1 MTDTKRKQPRKYKSE
16 AGKYKSLGPR
26 PAAGK
31 GDHPPPAKVI
41 EERERASAS
50 ADELPLGE
58 LHLGSP
64 TPCRSALAQREASRR
79 SRFSPRFLLI
89 AGEGDR

>member
-31 GDHPPPAKVI
+31 GDHPPPAWVI
-41 EERERASAS
+41 EERERAYA
-50 ADELPLGE
+50 AELPPGE
-58 LHLGSP
+58 QHLGSP
-64 TPCRSALAQREASRR
+64 PLCRSALGRRERK
-79 SRFSPRFLLI
+79 SRFSEAFLLRTW
-89 AGEGDR
+89 GEA